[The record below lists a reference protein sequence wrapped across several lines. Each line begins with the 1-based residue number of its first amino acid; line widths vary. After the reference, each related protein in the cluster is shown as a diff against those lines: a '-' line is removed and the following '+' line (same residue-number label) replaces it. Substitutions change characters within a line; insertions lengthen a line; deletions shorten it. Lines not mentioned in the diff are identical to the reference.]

1 MNKNEYKI
9 VNDDSEVSEIY
20 NKKEDL
26 IKLDIYDCFKV
37 LNQKVSHLSDNNL
50 LDKVESV
57 MLNIDYTYVIDR
69 EINNLTESQ
78 ILK

>member
-1 MNKNEYKI
+1 
-9 VNDDSEVSEIY
+9 
-20 NKKEDL
+20 
-26 IKLDIYDCFKV
+26 
-37 LNQKVSHLSDNNL
+37 VSHLSDNNL

>member
-37 LNQKVSHLSDNNL
+37 LN
-50 LDKVESV
+50 
-57 MLNIDYTYVIDR
+57 
-69 EINNLTESQ
+69 
-78 ILK
+78 